1 MSRLDEIF
9 ASLHDVILERFRAER
24 GGEVGNA
31 FVAFE
36 FGTPIPDDTFRLN
49 DPNRT
54 LSPELALE
62 FISQHSNTVPE
73 VKDMLFRRR
82 PYTVEG
88 QYGLMLAG
96 ASPIDAATM
105 DLLGAVKRTASGDF
119 DQTLGSLIGPY
130 RYRPTYAT
138 PLNWYDATQQGNW
151 THIEISRSDAPPP
164 GAAPTPPVN
173 PKLRSWRIAPEAVKA
188 VLAKPVSA
196 TNMEQLSFAAPA
208 NPKLTGRS
216 VRLMNKAQELNVG
229 ATMLRAQ
236 PAASMSVLMAVQPAR
251 ASAVS
256 RLDTARYV
264 DAAEVAV
271 ESPKTPA
278 PAARLPIGSLI
289 AADATWNLETAIQAE
304 AQEQPVVTDQF
315 SIALDVCLV
324 SLRRPWLSDALLTL
338 PNWFVPG
345 FKQGEF
351 SQADAEE
358 AGPFAVLP
366 TACILIRNLT
376 INAQWSNEDSA
387 ALEQSANLG
396 GFNLFGRTFDRNSA
410 TLSVPGMQSIA
421 WVCEP
426 MSTLPPASAP

>member
-36 FGTPIPDDTFRLN
+36 FGTPIPDDTFRLQ

-54 LSPELALE
+54 LSPELAVE
-62 FISQHSNTVPE
+62 FMSQHSNTVPE

-96 ASPIDAATM
+96 ASPVDAATM
-105 DLLGAVKRTASGDF
+105 DLLGAVKRTATADF

-130 RYRPTYAT
+130 RYRPAYAT
-138 PLNWYDATQQGNW
+138 PLNWYDETQQGNW
-151 THIEISRSDAPPP
+151 THLEISRSDAPPP
-164 GAAPTPPVN
+164 SATPPPVN
-173 PKLRSWRIAPEAVKA
+173 PKLRNWRIAPEAVKA
-188 VLAKPVSA
+188 VLARPASA
-196 TNMEQLSFAAPA
+196 TNIEQLSFARAT
-208 NPKLTGRS
+208 NPKLTARS
-216 VRLMNKAQELNVG
+216 MRLMNKARELNVG
-229 ATMLRAQ
+229 ATMLRAR
-236 PAASMSVLMAVQPAR
+236 PADTSVLMAAPQSPAV
-251 ASAVS
+251 ATNLESAR
-256 RLDTARYV
+256 RLDTTDIAVARPQLEPE
-264 DAAEVAV
+264 AA
-271 ESPKTPA
+271 
-278 PAARLPIGSLI
+278 AARVPIGSLI
-289 AADATWNLETAIQAE
+289 AADAAWNLEAAIEQE

-315 SIALDVCLV
+315 SISLDICLV

-338 PNWFVPG
+338 PGWFVPG

-351 SQADAEE
+351 SVADVEE

-376 INAQWSNEDSA
+376 INAQWSDEDSA
-387 ALEQSANLG
+387 AIEQSANLG

-410 TLSVPGMQSIA
+410 TLSVKGMQSIA